1 MIKIRKGRAKAK
13 AKEKREKGKGK
24 GLKRLKGRDF
34 YNGKGLSKKGN
45 KKTWKFQLG
54 FFIEQSLST
63 KQTAG
68 K

>member
-1 MIKIRKGRAKAK
+1 MGKNMQGK
-13 AKEKREKGKGK
+13 EKGK
-24 GLKRLKGRDF
+24 KRLNGRGF

-54 FFIEQSLST
+54 FFIEQILST